1 MAEKASRP
9 LVYVADRPDTGPA
22 HAITPARIKSAARR
36 HPGVFNR
43 VKIAY
48 GLNPKDLAKAE
59 IVLGV
64 AFDPLTLGADA
75 PRLKWIQSLNAGVE
89 KLAPKLDRT
98 FMLTNASG
106 LHGPKGG
113 EFGLTGMLI
122 LNHAVQRFVG
132 SQREKAWRP
141 VFTTPIEGKT
151 VVIAG
156 TGGLGQAVA
165 VQAKRHKMTAI
176 GINTSGKKVPGFD
189 RVVKTRDMAKVLPKA
204 DFLVVTLPI
213 TMGTEN
219 LIDRTAIGLLPNHC
233 GIVNLGRARVMDYG
247 AMAERLR
254 AGTLAGAVLDVF
266 DPEPLPSDSP
276 LWDTPNLIVSPHAG
290 VDDGSVYVDRGLDI
304 FADNLKRYLGRRKLK
319 NVVDLDAGY

>member
-1 MAEKASRP
+1 MAKKASRP
-9 LVYVADRPDTGPA
+9 LVYVADKPDTGPA
-22 HAITPARIKSAARR
+22 HAITQARIKAAAKR

-43 VKIAY
+43 VDIRY
-48 GLNPKDLAKAE
+48 GLDPKDLAKAE

-64 AFDPLTLGADA
+64 AFDPLTLKADA
-75 PRLKWIQSLNAGVE
+75 PNLRWIQSLNAGVE
-89 KLAPKLDRT
+89 KLAPKLDRS

-113 EFGLTGMLI
+113 EFGLTCMLV
-122 LNHAVQRFVG
+122 LNHAVQSFVG
-132 SQREKAWRP
+132 SQREKKWKP

-151 VVIAG
+151 VVVAG

-165 VQAKRHKMTAI
+165 IQAKRHKMTVL
-176 GINTSGKKVPGFD
+176 GINTTGKRVPGFN
-189 RVVKTRDMAKVLPKA
+189 RVVKAGDMAKVLPKA

-213 TMGTEN
+213 TKGTEN

-254 AGTLAGAVLDVF
+254 AGTLAGAISDVF

-276 LWDTPNLIVSPHAG
+276 LWDVPNLIVSPHAG

-304 FADNLKRYLGRRKLK
+304 FADNLKRYLGGRKLK
-319 NVVDLDAGY
+319 NLVDLDAGY

>member
-1 MAEKASRP
+1 MAKTPSRP
-9 LVYVADRPDTGPA
+9 LVYVADRPDTGSA
-22 HAITPARIKSAARR
+22 HAITPERIKAAAKR

-43 VKIAY
+43 VKIVH
-48 GLNPKDLAKAE
+48 GLNPKDLAEAE

-64 AFDPLTLGADA
+64 AFDPLTLKADA
-75 PRLKWIQSLNAGVE
+75 PKLKWIQSLNAGVE
-89 KLAPKLDRT
+89 KLAPKLDRS

-113 EFGLTGMLI
+113 EFGLTCMLV

-132 SQREKAWRP
+132 SQRRRVWEP

-165 VQAKRHKMTAI
+165 KQAKRHAMKI
-176 GINTSGKKVPGFD
+176 VGINTSGKAVPGFD
-189 RVVKTRDMAKVLPKA
+189 KVVKAKDMAKVLPKA

-213 TMGTEN
+213 TKGTEN
-219 LIDRTAIGLLPNHC
+219 LIDRSMINLLPNNC
-233 GIVNLGRARVMDYG
+233 GIVNLGRARVMDYT

-254 AGTLAGAVLDVF
+254 AGTLSGAVCDVF

-276 LWDTPNLIVSPHAG
+276 LWGVPNLIVSPHAG

-304 FADNLKRYLGRRKLK
+304 FADNLTRYLGKKKLR

>member
-1 MAEKASRP
+1 MAKISSRP
-9 LVYVADRPDTGPA
+9 LVYVADRPDTGSA
-22 HAITPARIKSAARR
+22 HAITPARLKSAAKR
-36 HPGVFNR
+36 HPGVFDK
-43 VKIAY
+43 VKIVH
-48 GLNPKDLAKAE
+48 GLNPKDLAAAE

-64 AFDPLTLGADA
+64 AFDALTLRTDA
-75 PRLKWIQSLNAGVE
+75 PKLKWIQSLNAGVE
-89 KLAPKLDRT
+89 KLAPKLDRS
-98 FMLTNASG
+98 FLLTNASG

-132 SQREKAWRP
+132 SQRKRVWEP

-151 VVIAG
+151 AVIAG

-165 VQAKRHKMTAI
+165 KQAQRHRMTTI
-176 GINTSGKKVPGFD
+176 GINTSGGKVPGFD
-189 RVVKTRDMAKVLPKA
+189 RVVKAKDMAKVLPKA

-213 TMGTEN
+213 TKGTEN
-219 LIDRTAIGLLPNHC
+219 LIDRAAINLLPDRC

-276 LWDTPNLIVSPHAG
+276 LWDAPNLIVSPHAG

-319 NVVDLDAGY
+319 NVIDLDLGY

>member
-1 MAEKASRP
+1 MAQKSKRP
-9 LVYVADRPDTGPA
+9 LVYVADRPDTGSA
-22 HAITPARIKSAARR
+22 HAITAARVKSAARR
-36 HPGVFNR
+36 HPGVFDR
-43 VKIAY
+43 VKIVY
-48 GLNPKDLAKAE
+48 GLNPKDLAEAE

-64 AFDPLTLGADA
+64 AFDPVTLVADA
-75 PRLKWIQSLNAGVE
+75 PKLKWIQSLNAGVE
-89 KLAPKLDRT
+89 KLAPKLDRR

-132 SQREKAWRP
+132 SQRKKAWEP

-151 VVIAG
+151 AVIAG

-165 VQAKRHKMTAI
+165 KQAKRHGMTTI
-176 GINTSGKKVPGFD
+176 GINTSGTKVPGFD
-189 RVVKTRDMAKVLPKA
+189 RVVKAKDMAKVLPKA

-213 TMGTEN
+213 TKGTEG
-219 LIDRTAIGLLPNHC
+219 LIDRTAIGLLPDRC

-276 LWDTPNLIVSPHAG
+276 LWDTPNLIVIPHAG

-304 FADNLKRYLGRRKLK
+304 FADNLKRYLGGRKLK
-319 NVVDLDAGY
+319 NVIDLDAGY

>member
-1 MAEKASRP
+1 MAKAATRP
-9 LVYVADRPDTGPA
+9 LVYVADKPDTGPA
-22 HAITPARIKSAARR
+22 HAITPARIKAAAKR
-36 HPGVFNR
+36 HPGVFDR
-43 VKIAY
+43 VKMVY
-48 GLNPKDLAKAE
+48 GLNPRDLAQAE

-64 AFDPLTLGADA
+64 AFDALTLKADA
-75 PRLKWIQSLNAGVE
+75 PKLKWIQSLNAGVE
-89 KLAPKLDRT
+89 KLAPKLDRS

-132 SQREKAWRP
+132 SQKKKAWQP

-151 VVIAG
+151 AVIAG

-165 VQAKRHKMTAI
+165 LQAKRHKMTTI
-176 GINTSGKKVPGFD
+176 GINTSGKAVAGFD
-189 RVVKTRDMAKVLPKA
+189 RVVKATAMAKVLPKA

-213 TMGTEN
+213 TKGTEN
-219 LIDRTAIGLLPNHC
+219 LIDRAAIGLLPDRC

-254 AGTLAGAVLDVF
+254 AGTLSGAVLDVF
-266 DPEPLPSDSP
+266 DPEPLPSDSA
-276 LWDTPNLIVSPHAG
+276 LWDVPNLIVSPHAG

-304 FADNLKRYLGRRKLK
+304 FADNIKRYLGRRRLK
-319 NVVDLDAGY
+319 NLVDLDLGY